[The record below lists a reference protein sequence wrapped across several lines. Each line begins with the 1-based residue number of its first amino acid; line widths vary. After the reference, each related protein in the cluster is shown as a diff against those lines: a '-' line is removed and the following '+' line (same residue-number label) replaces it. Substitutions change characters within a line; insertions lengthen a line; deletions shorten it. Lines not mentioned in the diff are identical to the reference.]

1 MAIGFIK
8 LGIKDLI
15 EIAILT
21 FIVYKGI
28 EFLRRTVA
36 TQILIGIVFIILLL
50 PIIEFLN
57 LVAFKWLVGV
67 LKSVGILALIIIF
80 QPEIRRMLAS
90 IGRIRVLRVLREDLK
105 RIIDE
110 TALAVGELQER
121 GLGALIIIE
130 RNQRLDQF
138 IEETGT
144 KIGADI
150 DSSLIVTIFLPDSP
164 LHDGAVVV
172 RGKRIEAAGVILPLS
187 ENYKVVRGLGTRH
200 RAAVGITEVTD
211 CVSIVVSEEK
221 KTIRVAFRGGLSE
234 PITVKELRRRLYAFL
249 G

>member
-8 LGIKDLI
+8 LGVKDLI

-67 LKSVGILALIIIF
+67 LRSVGILALIIIF

-90 IGRIRVLRVLREDLK
+90 IGRIRVLKVLREDLK

-200 RAAVGITEVTD
+200 RAAVGITEITD